1 MRAKQHGSVIIEF
14 AIVAPLLFLLVF
26 AVSELGVLIQRH
38 ETLIK
43 TVRNAARFASEETVG
58 SFGGVIL
65 TAPLITSIENLTV
78 YGNIGGGGNP
88 LLPGFVTGDVTV
100 TTVAAVPN
108 HVQVTATYS
117 YQPFLGG
124 AGLINAAVPMTA
136 TTIMRALL

>member
-1 MRAKQHGSVIIEF
+1 MRARQHGTAIIEF

-26 AVSELGVLIQRH
+26 AGAELGLLIQRH

-43 TVRNAARFASEETVG
+43 TVRNAARFAAEETVG

-65 TAPLITSIENLTV
+65 TPTLVNGTRNLTV
-78 YGNIGGGGNP
+78 YGNIGGTGDP
-88 LLPGFVTGDVTV
+88 LLPGFVTTDVTV
-100 TTVAAVPN
+100 TSPPAAPN
-108 HVQVTATYS
+108 HVQVTATYT

-136 TTIMRALL
+136 TTIMRSLL